1 MAAPLLQYLVFP
13 PHLCVR
19 PSNLC
24 PRSHRPVSSSSEEER
39 PERNDVRKPHRACC
53 PQSMADRNQPI
64 NWGNLIFSRDRDQCL
79 LRFFVNLS
87 KPTNIACA
95 CHNTGKLEMYANFL
109 RYSGLQS
116 YKWSL
121 PYLIIVAD
129 AADAVSVNF
138 SGRCKFLQ
146 I

>member
-1 MAAPLLQYLVFP
+1 MDKNSGCAAPPIPGLPATSLRQAIEPEPAGEVIDQFGDWRATTLE
-13 PHLCVR
+13 
-19 PSNLC
+19 N
-24 PRSHRPVSSSSEEER
+24 R

-87 KPTNIACA
+87 KPTNLVCA
-95 CHNTGKLEMYANFL
+95 FYNTGKLEMYANFL

-121 PYLIIVAD
+121 PI
-129 AADAVSVNF
+129 
-138 SGRCKFLQ
+138 CT
-146 I
+146 